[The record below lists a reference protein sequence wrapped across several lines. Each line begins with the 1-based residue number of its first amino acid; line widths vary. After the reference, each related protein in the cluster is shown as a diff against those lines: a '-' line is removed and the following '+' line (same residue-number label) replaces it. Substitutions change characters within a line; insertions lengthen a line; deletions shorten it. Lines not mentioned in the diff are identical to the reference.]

1 MKLSM
6 KAKVVR
12 MIVAFFI
19 MITGITAFFLIADK
33 LQPVEHKNRE
43 QILALNE
50 IEKLTEINGKSAAKE
65 QIATLQQTLMKNE
78 NNSKEFIK
86 PYLSWVLFFYSG
98 CIIFVV
104 ILFVYLYCVLLRP
117 FEKLEHFAGEIAKG
131 KMDIRLDY
139 ERGNFFGAFTWSFD
153 HMRKEILK
161 ARACEK
167 EAIEN
172 NKTVIAT
179 LSHDIK
185 TPIAS
190 IRAYA
195 EGLESNMDSSAERRQ
210 RYLSVLMKKCDE
222 VTKLTNDLFL
232 HSLSDL
238 DKLQIQ
244 AQPMELSELIA
255 QTVED
260 MLGDQKDIVIHG
272 TIAKK
277 WINGDRKRLE
287 QVLENVINNARKY
300 ALAPIT
306 VWTNMS
312 DSVYEL
318 HIKDGGKGILP
329 EDYPFVFD
337 KFYRGKNVEGKP
349 GSGLGLYIVKYIMNQ
364 MDGEV
369 VLQNKSDGL
378 DVILFWKA

>member
-1 MKLSM
+1 
-6 KAKVVR
+6 
-12 MIVAFFI
+12 
-19 MITGITAFFLIADK
+19 
-33 LQPVEHKNRE
+33 
-43 QILALNE
+43 
-50 IEKLTEINGKSAAKE
+50 
-65 QIATLQQTLMKNE
+65 
-78 NNSKEFIK
+78 
-86 PYLSWVLFFYSG
+86 
-98 CIIFVV
+98 
-104 ILFVYLYCVLLRP
+104 
-117 FEKLEHFAGEIAKG
+117 
-131 KMDIRLDY
+131 
-139 ERGNFFGAFTWSFD
+139 
-153 HMRKEILK
+153 
-161 ARACEK
+161 
-167 EAIEN
+167 
-172 NKTVIAT
+172 
-179 LSHDIK
+179 
-185 TPIAS
+185 
-190 IRAYA
+190 
-195 EGLESNMDSSAERRQ
+195 
-210 RYLSVLMKKCDE
+210 
-222 VTKLTNDLFL
+222 
-232 HSLSDL
+232 
-238 DKLQIQ
+238 
-244 AQPMELSELIA
+244 LSELIV